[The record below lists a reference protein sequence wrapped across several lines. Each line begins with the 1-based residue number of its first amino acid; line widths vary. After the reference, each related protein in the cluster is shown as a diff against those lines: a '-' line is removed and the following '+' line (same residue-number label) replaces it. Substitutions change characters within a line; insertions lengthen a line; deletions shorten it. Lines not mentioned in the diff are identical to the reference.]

1 MTFRKF
7 RFFVFLSLFFLL
19 IGCPVKKSS
28 SGNTL
33 DFERMS
39 DSENEIN
46 LAVESDDKPVKSSD
60 GKKIDLDL
68 SKLNYNLAYAQI
80 FEIMINIDK
89 YLGKTVKIKGNFYSS
104 FDEDLLVRHYSVL
117 IWDATACC
125 QTGLQFILRGEHE
138 YPADYPE
145 EMCEIE
151 ITGTLCIKDF
161 NGMDYIYLD
170 VESL

>member
-1 MTFRKF
+1 MLK
-7 RFFVFLSLFFLL
+7 RFLIFFLACMVFS
-19 IGCPVKKSS
+19 GCQKKQNN
-28 SGNTL
+28 GITL
-33 DFERMS
+33 VPLNDCKDAGEDF
-39 DSENEIN
+39 DSATAGPLEI
-46 LAVESDDKPVKSSD
+46 
-60 GKKIDLDL
+60 KKIDVDL
-68 SKLNYNLAYAQI
+68 SMLNFNIASAQI
-80 FEIMINIDK
+80 FNMLIETDL
-89 YLGKTVKIKGNFYSS
+89 YLGKTVRIKGQFFSTY
-104 FDEDLLVRHYSVL
+104 DEDNKVRHYSVL